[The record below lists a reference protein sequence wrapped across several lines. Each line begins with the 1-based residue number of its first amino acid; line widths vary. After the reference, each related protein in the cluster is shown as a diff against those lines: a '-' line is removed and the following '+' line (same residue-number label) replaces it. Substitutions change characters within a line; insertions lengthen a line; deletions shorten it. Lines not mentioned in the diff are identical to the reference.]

1 MLPYLRLGNRPIP
14 MYGVCMTVGILL
26 SSCLA
31 FIRTKRAGKD
41 ENALIIIVACAVGV
55 GLICARLLYIVV
67 SYGVQLAVSKIL
79 SGDFSPL
86 TEGGLVFYGSL
97 IGGILGG
104 ILGARI
110 AHEPLS
116 SYLDA
121 IVPCIPLGHAFGR
134 LGCFL
139 GGCCYGMPY
148 DGPFAV
154 RFPAV
159 GVTEPVFPV
168 QLLEAL
174 INLVIFLYLI
184 LYIRK
189 SRPRGYSLY
198 LYLILYSVSRFT
210 LEFLRGDKIRGLAN
224 GLSTSQ
230 WISIILFGVALLLML
245 FPIKRKAAQRHS
257 HI

>member
-1 MLPYLRLGNRPIP
+1 MLPYLRLGNRLIP

-31 FIRTKRAGKD
+31 FVRAKRAGKD
-41 ENALIIIVACAVGV
+41 ENALIVIVACAVGI
-55 GLICARLLYIVV
+55 GLICARLLYVVV
-67 SYGVQLAVSKIL
+67 SYGVQQAILKIL

-110 AHEPLS
+110 ARESLS
-116 SYLDA
+116 SYLA
-121 IVPCIPLGHAFGR
+121 PIVPCIPLGHAFGR
-134 LGCFL
+134 LGCFF

-148 DGPFAV
+148 DGPLAV
-154 RFPAV
+154 RFPAA

-174 INLVIFLYLI
+174 INLVIFILLI
-184 LYIRK
+184 LYTRK

-198 LYLILYSVSRFT
+198 LYLLLYSVSRFT
-210 LEFLRGDKIRGLAN
+210 LEFLRGDKIRGLSN

-230 WISIILFGVALLLML
+230 WISIVLFGGALLLMQL
-245 FPIKRKAAQRHS
+245 PIKKEAAHRHS
-257 HI
+257 NT